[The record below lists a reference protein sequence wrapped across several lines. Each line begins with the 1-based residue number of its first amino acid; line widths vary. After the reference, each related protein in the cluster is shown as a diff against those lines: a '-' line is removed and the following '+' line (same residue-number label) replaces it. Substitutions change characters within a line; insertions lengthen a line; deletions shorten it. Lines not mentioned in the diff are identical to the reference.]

1 MILSLRLI
9 LISSM
14 YLFLIS
20 LINKFTSKKTM
31 SKFPTHRTG
40 LQLVVNN
47 SKDKMIVLIFTLNI
61 INESFS
67 IK

>member
-1 MILSLRLI
+1 
-9 LISSM
+9 M